1 LLVFDRLVPE
11 RISMIP
17 SSSAEQ
23 ALHAAASQLVQD
35 FIAGFPSA
43 ERLGLVE
50 MFRALA
56 AEPARVAQINARHY
70 QALLALWS
78 ELLAAQP
85 GPPAGAAVPDGDRRF
100 QAPEWEALPFFRLL
114 KRTYLLNAR
123 WLEDLLAAARL
134 PPERERRLGFVLR
147 QLSDALAPSN
157 FMFTNPEALQLA
169 LQSAGR
175 SLAAGLRHFE
185 ADLTRGRIL
194 MSDETAF
201 EVGRN
206 LAVTPGAVVHESP
219 LAQLIQYAP
228 LRERVYERP
237 LLIVPPFI
245 NKYYILDLQPKNSL
259 VRFALEQGVQV
270 FIVSWRNIPAER
282 GTATWDDYVRC
293 GVLEPLEAVLHIT
306 HSSSASTLGFC
317 VGGTLLATALATM
330 SEPSRV
336 NSLTLLATML
346 DYSDVGEIGVY
357 VDEDY
362 VRQCERDYADG
373 GLMPGSRLATSF
385 ASLRANELVWR
396 YVVNNYLKGLTPPA
410 FDLLH
415 WNADSANVPGRLYA
429 WFVRNLYLENRLR
442 KPGALQVCG
451 VPVRLD
457 QVRMPT
463 YVMGA
468 RGDHIVPWRTAY
480 ASAQL
485 LPGTIEF
492 VLASSG
498 HVAGVVSPPAES
510 RRHYWVNPRRES
522 DPDAWLAGAERVA
535 GSWWTHW
542 GQWLVSRSGHDIAA
556 PSHLGGAPYG
566 PIEPAPGRYVA
577 ERPM

>member
-1 LLVFDRLVPE
+1 
-11 RISMIP
+11 MIP

-23 ALHAAASQLVQD
+23 ALHGAAAQLVQD
-35 FIAGFPSA
+35 LIAGLPSA

-50 MFRALA
+50 MFRGLA
-56 AEPARVAQINARHY
+56 AEPERVAQINARHY

-78 ELLAAQP
+78 EMLAAQP
-85 GPPAGAAVPDGDRRF
+85 GSTPGAAVPDPDRRF
-100 QAPEWEALPFFRLL
+100 QAREWEALPFFRLL
-114 KRTYLLNAR
+114 KRTYLLNVH
-123 WLEDLLAAARL
+123 WLQELLAAARL
-134 PPERERRLGFVLR
+134 PPERKRGLAFVLR

-157 FMFTNPEALQLA
+157 FLFTNPEALQLA

-175 SLAAGLRHFE
+175 SLAAGLQHFE
-185 ADLTRGRIL
+185 ADLARGRIL

-206 LAVTPGAVVHESP
+206 LAVTPGAVVHENA

-228 LRERVYERP
+228 LRERVYACP

-245 NKYYILDLQPKNSL
+245 NKFYILDLQPENSL

-270 FIVSWRNIPAER
+270 FILSWRNIPTEL

-306 HSSSASTLGFC
+306 GSKSASTLGFC

-330 SEPSRV
+330 SAPTRV
-336 NSLTLLATML
+336 NTLTLLATML

-410 FDLLH
+410 FDLLY
-415 WNADSANVPGRLYA
+415 WNADSANVPGRLYS
-429 WFVRNLYLENRLR
+429 WYVRNLYLENRLR
-442 KPGALQVCG
+442 EPGALQVYD

-457 QVRMPT
+457 RVRMPT
-463 YVMGA
+463 FVMAA
-468 RGDHIVPWRTAY
+468 RDDHIVPWRTAY

-492 VLASSG
+492 VLASGG
-498 HVAGVVSPPAES
+498 HVAGVVSPPAGS
-510 RRHYWVNPRRES
+510 RRHYWVNPRREP
-522 DPDAWLAGAERVA
+522 DPDAWLAGAERAA

-542 GQWLVSRSGHDIAA
+542 AQWLVPRSGRSIAA
-556 PSHLGGAPYG
+556 RPHLGGARYRT
-566 PIEPAPGRYVA
+566 IEPAPGRYVL
-577 ERPM
+577 ERAM